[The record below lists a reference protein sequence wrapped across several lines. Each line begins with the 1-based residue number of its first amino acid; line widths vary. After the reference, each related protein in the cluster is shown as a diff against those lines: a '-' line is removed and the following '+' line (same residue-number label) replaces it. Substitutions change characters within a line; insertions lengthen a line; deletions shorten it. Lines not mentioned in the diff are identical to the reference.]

1 MDKALY
7 EICGYKLKQNQDFD
21 FIVTVKTLFDRYSKS
36 NENKTNIGFVNYLI
50 VKQYFI
56 LYPFDEWGV
65 EKYYKSDNWDFDF
78 QSNTL
83 YVKCKQRISDS
94 EIATV
99 EIK

>member
-1 MDKALY
+1 MNKAFY
-7 EICGYKLKQNQDFD
+7 EICGYKLQQNQDFD

-36 NENKTNIGFVNYLI
+36 NDRKTNAGFINYLI

-56 LYPFDEWGV
+56 LYHFDEFEV
-65 EKYYKSDNWDFDF
+65 EKYYKSDNCDLDFN
-78 QSNTL
+78 SNNL
-83 YVKCKQRISDS
+83 YVRCRQRVSDS

>member
-7 EICGYKLKQNQDFD
+7 DICGYKLQQNQEFD

-36 NENKTNIGFVNYLI
+36 NDNKTIEGFVNYLI

-56 LYPFDEWGV
+56 LCPFDKWQV
-65 EKYYKSDNWDFDF
+65 EKYYKSDNCDLDF

-83 YVKCKQRISDS
+83 YVRCRQKISDS

>member
-7 EICGYKLKQNQDFD
+7 EICGYKLQQNQEFD

-56 LYPFDEWGV
+56 LNPFNEWEV
-65 EKYYKSDNWDFDF
+65 NEYYKSTYCDFDYK
-78 QSNTL
+78 SNTL
-83 YVKCKQRISDS
+83 YVRMRKRVSES